1 MKMYSTN
8 ENLLAKIRRWFRK
21 LARSFWF
28 KLFGIFYWRAVKRS
42 PEKAYQYLPL
52 LAPFSR
58 ALPFFAVFTCL
69 FERYQDYDSREHLLV
84 KLYDVVDK
92 IREFTRDDSLMVSR
106 CFTLTV
112 AYLLDDQ
119 SERDRLLDE
128 CLRCFPKTTREF
140 HKYYLE
146 LHNNWGT
153 QPRVQIS

>member
-1 MKMYSTN
+1 MKYSQTN
-8 ENLLAKIRRWFRK
+8 ENLSAKIRRWLWKF
-21 LARSFWF
+21 ACSFWF
-28 KLFGIFYWRAVKRS
+28 RLFGIFYWRAMRKN

-69 FERYQDYDSREHLLV
+69 FERYQDYESKEHLLARI
-84 KLYDVVDK
+84 YDVVAK
-92 IREFTRDDSLMVSR
+92 AGKFTRDNSLTVSR
-106 CFTLTV
+106 CFTLSV
-112 AYLLDDQ
+112 AYLLNDQ
-119 SERDRLLDE
+119 NEKDRLLNE

-146 LHNNWGT
+146 LHRGWGT